1 MKLFLVTTVLTA
13 MTLTACSAN
22 EQEKKTFN
30 PQSYQV
36 ADAAGL
42 QLRFE
47 QLNQTLAADFSQLK
61 KVESMAFS
69 DQSALDVHNLKTL
82 NQHFVAN
89 TALKSS
95 KIAYCEV
102 MNHYFSE
109 MYHLGHVNLALV
121 KDVKL
126 PNAANEDLSQVFANA
141 DQFYDFIINRY
152 TTYKQ
157 AQETMQYGCNLK
169 GALTD

>member
-1 MKLFLVTTVLTA
+1 
-13 MTLTACSAN
+13 
-22 EQEKKTFN
+22 
-30 PQSYQV
+30 
-36 ADAAGL
+36 
-42 QLRFE
+42 
-47 QLNQTLAADFSQLK
+47 
-61 KVESMAFS
+61 
-69 DQSALDVHNLKTL
+69 
-82 NQHFVAN
+82 
-89 TALKSS
+89 
-95 KIAYCEV
+95 

-169 GALTD
+169 AALAD